1 MTKADTPRTDRPESR
16 LPAVSTLQF
25 ATALRTRLATLR
37 AEIRDALL
45 RSDSEAYGLLAGQV
59 HDVEEEALADL
70 LVDVNLA
77 EITREVAEVRDIDAA
92 LGRILTGRYGVCV
105 QCGAAIAEKRLQAY
119 PTAKR
124 CLECQGAYDRT
135 RPSAPTPSL

>member
-1 MTKADTPRTDRPESR
+1 MTNADTPFTGAPKSR
-16 LPAVSTLQF
+16 LPAAITLQF
-25 ATALRTRLATLR
+25 EKLLRARLAALR
-37 AEIRDALL
+37 AEIRNALL
-45 RSDSEAYGLLAGQV
+45 RSDSEAYSQLAGQV
-59 HDVEEEALADL
+59 HDIEEEALADL

-92 LGRILTGRYGVCV
+92 LGRILTGRYGICI
-105 QCGAAIAEKRLQAY
+105 QCGAEIADARLQAY

-124 CLECQGAYDRT
+124 CFECQRAYDRR